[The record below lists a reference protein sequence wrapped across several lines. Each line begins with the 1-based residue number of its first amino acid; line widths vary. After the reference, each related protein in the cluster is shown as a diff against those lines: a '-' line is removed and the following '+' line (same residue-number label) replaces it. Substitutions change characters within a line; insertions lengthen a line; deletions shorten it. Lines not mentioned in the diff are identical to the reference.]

1 MDATDG
7 GGGHGHGGPCHDAHH
22 SQGGERP
29 ALGRSGGPGW
39 RDAPTPGGEGLFPRA
54 ARPREPPGAAPCA
67 AASGPRSSAGT
78 VTGRRTTQ
86 AGVQIDRRTASRALH
101 GATTGA
107 ARTRP
112 AGSDAPHESLRA
124 GSGRRNAATSAI
136 ATRAKWRHR
145 AARSS
150 SSSQQRRRNSISD
163 WADDRRWSSAPAAL
177 HAPHLPA
184 RCCAYVPPSSC
195 SSTRY

>member
-22 SQGGERP
+22 SQGGEK
-29 ALGRSGGPGW
+29 PGLEDQDVREPSCAHAW
-39 RDAPTPGGEGLFPRA
+39 QRGSFRAPRDGQKPL
-54 ARPREPPGAAPCA
+54 ARPRRERPR
-67 AASGPRSSAGT
+67 GPRSPAGT
-78 VTGRRTTQ
+78 AAGRRSPQ

-177 HAPHLPA
+177 HAPHLHA
-184 RCCAYVPPSSC
+184 RYCAYAPPSSC